1 MYILVTKQLVT
12 MGLIAV
18 GGFIFAKIFKVNEEQ
33 RKFLSKLLLYFI
45 NPFMVVKSFNL
56 EFNSDKLVQ
65 LGFIVLISLVIHAVM
80 ILLGILSS
88 REQVDRLATAFT
100 NCGFIG
106 IPLIRGVF
114 GDEGVFYL
122 MGYLVVFNVL
132 IWTYGFYIM
141 SGSINLKKIITN
153 PNIIAVA
160 LGILIFCSP
169 WILPEFIARPVTM
182 IGDLN
187 TAISMI
193 LIGVLLAEFKPADGK
208 IYALKIAKVSLIRL
222 VVCALINIGIL
233 FVVYKLFPHIPDCR
247 MLLFVVLICSMCP
260 AATTIPGFAVLFNR
274 NETYASLIIS
284 FTSIFCMISIPG
296 LVAFAEF
303 IIK

>member
-1 MYILVTKQLVT
+1 MYILVMKQLIT
-12 MGLIAV
+12 MALIAFAAFV
-18 GGFIFAKIFKVNEEQ
+18 FAKAFKVTEEQ
-33 RKFLSKLLLYFI
+33 QKFLSKLLLYFI

-56 EFNSDKLVQ
+56 AFDADKLVQ
-65 LGFIVLISLVIHAVM
+65 LGFVFAVALVIHGIM
-80 ILLGILSS
+80 ILLGLFSS
-88 REQVDRLATAFT
+88 KEQVDRLSVCFT

-114 GDEGVFYL
+114 GDTGVFYL

-132 IWTYGFYIM
+132 IWTYGYYIM
-141 SGSINLKKIITN
+141 SGSINLKKIVTN

-169 WILPEFIARPVTM
+169 WTLPEYVARPVTM

-187 TAISMI
+187 TAVSMI
-193 LIGVLLAEFKPADGK
+193 LIGILLANFKLADGK
-208 IYALKIAKVSLIRL
+208 LYALKIAKVSVIRL
-222 VVCALINIGIL
+222 AVCAIINIGVL
-233 FVVYKLFPHIPDCR
+233 FIVWRLFPNVPDCR

-260 AATTIPGFAVLFNR
+260 SATTIPGFAVLFNR
-274 NETYASLIIS
+274 DETYASLIIS
-284 FTSIFCMISIPG
+284 FTSILCIFSIPAF
-296 LVAFAEF
+296 VALAEL

>member
-1 MYILVTKQLVT
+1 MYIFVMKQLVT

-169 WILPEFIARPVTM
+169 WTLPEFIARPVTM

-233 FVVYKLFPHIPDCR
+233 FVVYKLFPNIPDCR

>member
-1 MYILVTKQLVT
+1 MYILVMKQLIT
-12 MGLIAV
+12 MALIAL
-18 GGFIFAKIFKVNEEQ
+18 GGFIFAKIFKVEESQ
-33 RKFLSKLLLYFI
+33 QKFLSKLLLYFI

-56 EFNSDKLVQ
+56 EFNADKLVQ
-65 LGFIVLISLVIHAVM
+65 LGFVFVIAVIIHLIMVLI
-80 ILLGILSS
+80 GIFASK
-88 REQVDRLATAFT
+88 EQVDRLAICCT

-122 MGYLVVFNVL
+122 MGYLVVFNIT
-132 IWTYGFYIM
+132 IWTYGYYIM

-160 LGILIFCSP
+160 LGVAIFCSP
-169 WILPEFIARPVTM
+169 WTLPEFIARPVTM

-187 TAISMI
+187 TAVSMI
-193 LIGVLLAEFKPADGK
+193 LIGILLANFKLADGK
-208 IYALKIAKVSLIRL
+208 LYALKIAKVSLFRHII
-222 VVCALINIGIL
+222 CALVNIGVL
-233 FVVYKLFPHIPDCR
+233 FLVWKLFPNVPDCR
-247 MLLFVVLICSMCP
+247 VLLFVVLICSMCP

-284 FTSIFCMISIPG
+284 FTSILCILFLPSF
-296 LVAFAEF
+296 VALAEL